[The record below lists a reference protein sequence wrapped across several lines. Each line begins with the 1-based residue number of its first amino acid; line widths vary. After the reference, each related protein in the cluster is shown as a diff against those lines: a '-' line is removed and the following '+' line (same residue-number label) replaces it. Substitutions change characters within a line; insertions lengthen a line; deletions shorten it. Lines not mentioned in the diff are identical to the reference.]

1 MKKMALA
8 AAIWLTAS
16 VQAEEL
22 QSSYLCVAEQATGFI
37 FDAQSDRWK
46 ATRFNIEN
54 GRYILKLYSEPE
66 PLPEG
71 AAGHVYG
78 EVRQVGL
85 EIGKGFF
92 TLCPDG
98 FDENGRI
105 TCAAPALVQ
114 KFRMDANTLRYY
126 LTVGGESLL
135 SATLPDTAAGQ
146 QAASVAIEIGSCK
159 RL

>member
-1 MKKMALA
+1 MKRKALA
-8 AAIWLTAS
+8 AAIWLTIS

-22 QSSYLCVAEQATGFI
+22 QSSYLCVADQATGFI
-37 FDAQSDRWK
+37 FDGQSGRWN

-66 PLPEG
+66 PLPEDS
-71 AAGHVYG
+71 AGQVYG

-85 EIGKGFF
+85 ETGKGFF
-92 TLCPDG
+92 TLCSDG

-105 TCAAPALVQ
+105 TCAAPGLVQ

-126 LTVGGESLL
+126 LTVGGDSLL
-135 SATLPDTAAGQ
+135 SVTMSDTAPGQ